1 MMASANGCRASVE
14 VLVQKAKAVAVDHA
28 DSVSYC
34 AALHFSSLYC
44 YALYC
49 SVLYFTVP
57 CCTVLY
63 CTALLCTALH
73 CFVLHCTV
81 LYCTVLY
88 CTALPPLHMAKSRF
102 MPIIAINDT
111 DCTAL
116 VLRHLIDFTTSMLC
130 SGRLGS
136 SHASCCWWS

>member
-34 AALHFSSLYC
+34 TALHFSSLCC

-49 SVLYFTVP
+49 SVLLCTVLL
-57 CCTVLY
+57 CTVLHCTVLY
-63 CTALLCTALH
+63 CTALLCTA
-73 CFVLHCTV
+73 

-111 DCTAL
+111 DCTA
-116 VLRHLIDFTTSMLC
+116 
-130 SGRLGS
+130 
-136 SHASCCWWS
+136 